1 MSQKIINDIKLGF
14 KDVLIKP
21 KRSSLASR
29 SQVDLKRTFH
39 FKNSPKTW
47 TGVPVVSA
55 NMDTTGTFEIAKVLA
70 KHDMLTAVHKHYTE
84 EEWDYFL
91 NSLEEDERE
100 KMYKHIMVS
109 SGTSEKDFQK
119 LKNIMAKHS
128 IDFIC
133 LDIANG
139 YSDHF
144 SKFVQKVRNE
154 FTDKI
159 IFAGNVVT
167 EDMTHQLLLDG
178 ADVIKIGIGPGSVC
192 TTRKQTG
199 VGYPQLSA
207 VLECSDAAHGLNG
220 AICSDGGCACPG
232 DAAKAFGADADFVML
247 GGMFAGHDESGGEI
261 VTIDNKKFVEFYGM
275 SSDAAMK
282 KHVGGVAEYRSS
294 EGKRVLIPYRG
305 SIDNTVLDL
314 LGGIRSTCTYVGAS
328 KMKELGKCTT
338 FIRVQEQLNETF
350 GKS

>member
-21 KRSSLASR
+21 KRSSLSSR
-29 SQVDLKRTFH
+29 SQVNLKRTFN

-47 TGVPVVSA
+47 TGVPIVSA
-55 NMDTTGTFEIAKVLA
+55 NMDTTGTFEIAKILA
-70 KHDMLTAVHKHYTE
+70 KNDMLTAIHKHYTE
-84 EEWDYFL
+84 QEWDDFF
-91 NSLEEDERE
+91 NSLSDEDRS
-100 KMYKHIMVS
+100 KMYRHIMVS
-109 SGTSEKDFQK
+109 SGTSENDFEK
-119 LKNIMAKHS
+119 LKKIMAKHP

-144 SKFVQKVRNE
+144 SKFVQRVRHE
-154 FTDKI
+154 FKDKI

-232 DAAKAFGADADFVML
+232 DVSKAFGADADFVML
-247 GGMFAGHDESGGEI
+247 GGVFAGHDESGGEI
-261 VTIDNKKFVEFYGM
+261 IDIKGQKFVEFYGM
-275 SSDAAMK
+275 SSEAAME
-282 KHVGGVAEYRSS
+282 KHSGGIAGYRSS

-305 SIDNTVLDL
+305 PVEDTIFDL
-314 LGGIRSTCTYVGAS
+314 LGGIRSACTYVGAS
-328 KMKELGKCTT
+328 KIKELGKCTT